1 MEGISKDLLERYGF
15 ESEQALMDWAQNM
28 EKTDW
33 RYAGGQYSVLYTDGD
48 GGIAEIRCSEMFD
61 EKGIDIRPINCFYV
75 DFLMSDLV
83 NLYEVLREAWEYAYE
98 QAE

>member
-1 MEGISKDLLERYGF
+1 
-15 ESEQALMDWAQNM
+15 MDWAQNM
-28 EKTDW
+28 ERTDW
-33 RYAGGQYSVLYTDGD
+33 RYSGGAAILYTDGD

-83 NLYEVLREAWEYAYE
+83 HLYEELREAWEYAYE